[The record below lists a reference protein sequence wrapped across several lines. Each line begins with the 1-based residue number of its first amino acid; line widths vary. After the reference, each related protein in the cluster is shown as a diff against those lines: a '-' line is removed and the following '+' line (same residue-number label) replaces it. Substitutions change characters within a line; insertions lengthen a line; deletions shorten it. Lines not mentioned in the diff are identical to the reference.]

1 MSATT
6 ALMRQP
12 KYQDQLKLARA
23 ETAVAWACAAIDRV
37 IGALK
42 IQPSVFE
49 VDVQAAERKRWFG
62 SFY

>member
-6 ALMRQP
+6 TLMRHP

-23 ETAVAWACAAIDRV
+23 ETVVAWAVAAVDRV
-37 IGALK
+37 IAVLK
-42 IQPSVFE
+42 IEPSVFE
-49 VDVQAAERKRWFG
+49 VDVDAAERKRWFG

>member
-23 ETAVAWACAAIDRV
+23 EIVVAWATAAVDRV
-37 IGALK
+37 IGALR
-42 IQPSVFE
+42 IEPSVFE
-49 VDVQAAERKRWFG
+49 VDVTAAERKRWFG
-62 SFY
+62 AFY